1 MATKSRVRKK
11 NGKPVKYKAKPK
23 GLSKTKMKKLL
34 QMIEE
39 QQKSA
44 AENSAETP
52 EIREGE
58 GELLISPDFIKKL
71 NVASE
76 IEVEDGPELAE
87 ESMQGI
93 PEDSLKKEEE
103 EEVLKGEEEE
113 EKEGP
118 ISSDI

>member
-11 NGKPVKYKAKPK
+11 KGKAVKYTPKPK

-34 QMIEE
+34 QMIED

-52 EIREGE
+52 EIRDGG
-58 GELLISPDFIKKL
+58 GELLISPEFIKKL
-71 NVASE
+71 NVTSD
-76 IEVEDGPELAE
+76 IEVENGPELAE
-87 ESMQGI
+87 ESTDGI
-93 PEDSLKKEEE
+93 PEDSLKETEKEVTEKE
-103 EEVLKGEEEE
+103 KEE

-118 ISSDI
+118 ISSEI

>member
-11 NGKPVKYKAKPK
+11 KGKPVKYQPKPK

-52 EIREGE
+52 EIREGG

-71 NVASE
+71 NVSS
-76 IEVEDGPELAE
+76 EVEVSNGPELAE
-87 ESMQGI
+87 ESKDGI
-93 PEDSLKKEEE
+93 PEGEIEEPENNTKEEVKDTKE
-103 EEVLKGEEEE
+103 
-113 EKEGP
+113 EGP